1 MYFCSYHQTYLPPSI
16 TMTNMTGFFGK
27 IKALLLSY
35 PDKEYIDWQ
44 IAGLKRS
51 VTESHT
57 APLMIQNLLY
67 RSEPGVTAGRCCGEE
82 LIVSLSTFGRRIH
95 GVALTIESLMEQTV
109 KPNGIILNL
118 DSEFGKP
125 GRIPGSLRLLEK
137 RGLEIRFTRD
147 CGPYTKLLPTLHDFP
162 DATIITVDDDIFYDY
177 DFVSTLVN
185 AHICNPQAVVAP
197 RCRVMEVEGG
207 ELKLP
212 FVDWRFAP
220 NDCESSPLLQPEGV
234 RGVLYP
240 PHSLDERVFDE
251 KLFMS
256 LCPSTDDFWF
266 KTMELLKGTPV
277 VKCYADDGRVNPVNS
292 SSDVSCT
299 LHAVNHNLEGYD
311 RQWKALFEHFD
322 LARYF

>member
-1 MYFCSYHQTYLPPSI
+1 
-16 TMTNMTGFFGK
+16 MTNVTGFFSK

-35 PDKEYIDWQ
+35 PDKDYIDWQ

-51 VTESHT
+51 VMESHT
-57 APLMIQNLLY
+57 SPLLIQNMLY
-67 RSEPGVTAGRCCGEE
+67 RTEPGVSSVRCCGEE

-109 KPNGIILNL
+109 RPNRIILNL

-125 GRIPGSLRLLEK
+125 GRIPGSLKLLEK
-137 RGLEIRFTRD
+137 RGLEIRFFRD
-147 CGPYTKLLPTLHDFP
+147 CGPYMKLLPTLRDFP
-162 DATIITVDDDIFYDY
+162 EATVITV
-177 DFVSTLVN
+177 
-185 AHICNPQAVVAP
+185 
-197 RCRVMEVEGG
+197 E
-207 ELKLP
+207 LP

-220 NDCESSPLLQPEGV
+220 NDCEPSPLLQPEGV

-266 KTMELLKGTPV
+266 KTMGLLHGTQV
-277 VKCYADDGRVNPVNS
+277 VKCYADDERANPVNS
-292 SSDVSCT
+292 RSDVSCT
-299 LHAVNHNLEGYD
+299 LHAVNHTLDGYD
-311 RQWKALFEHFD
+311 SQWKALFDHFG
-322 LARYF
+322 LGRYF